1 MNNLNAAPQAAPSAE
16 VFECAR
22 AFLGIA
28 RELFNASGVCMG
40 LEGNVA
46 HLLAQYEGED
56 RALFIREL
64 QHLDIL
70 NQLLVALSSYASVLG
85 SQCISGVGLD
95 VDGASK
101 ELGLARV
108 SERLRAIEC
117 RAASSQPERDLA
129 GEMDL
134 L

>member
-1 MNNLNAAPQAAPSAE
+1 

-28 RELFNASGVCMG
+28 RELCNASGVCMG

-46 HLLAQYEGED
+46 RLLAQYEGED
-56 RALFIREL
+56 RALLIREL
-64 QHLDIL
+64 QHLDLL
-70 NQLLVALSSYASVLG
+70 NQLLVSLSSYASVLG
-85 SQCISGVGLD
+85 SQCISGAGLD
-95 VDGASK
+95 VDGASRG
-101 ELGLARV
+101 LGLARV
-108 SERLRAIEC
+108 SERLREIDG
-117 RAASSQPERDLA
+117 RAATVPPDRASS